1 MKMLE
6 SPELHSS
13 HNALNLFLFTAL
25 LLALILTIQCTDILV
40 ACQAGK

>member
-25 LLALILTIQCTDILV
+25 LALILTIQCTDILV